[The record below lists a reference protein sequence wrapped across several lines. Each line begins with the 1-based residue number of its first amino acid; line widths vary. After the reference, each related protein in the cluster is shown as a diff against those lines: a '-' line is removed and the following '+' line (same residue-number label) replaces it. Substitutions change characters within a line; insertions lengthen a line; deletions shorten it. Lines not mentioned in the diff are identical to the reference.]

1 MIRIKIQ
8 RLMIEQDLKIK
19 AQSGTFMLFNKF
31 RDESAE
37 KPLKSPSPEILD
49 HRPITYTDDDDA
61 LK

>member
-1 MIRIKIQ
+1 
-8 RLMIEQDLKIK
+8 MIEQDLKIK